1 MGKLAKGIQSDTQQ
15 VQSLVYMLVLH
26 TLVIFNHAAWQICHD
41 RTLWNFFAKE
51 KLT

>member
-1 MGKLAKGIQSDTQQ
+1 MGKLQKAFQSDAQQ
-15 VQSLVYMLVLH
+15 VQSLVYVLVLH

-41 RTLWNFFAKE
+41 RTLRNFFAKE